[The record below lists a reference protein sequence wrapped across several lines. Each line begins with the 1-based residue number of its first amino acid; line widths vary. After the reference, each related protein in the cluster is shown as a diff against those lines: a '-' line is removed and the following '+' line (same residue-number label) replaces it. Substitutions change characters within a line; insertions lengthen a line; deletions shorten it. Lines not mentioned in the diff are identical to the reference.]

1 MGQPGRQLGPSSAV
15 VTGWTV
21 AEGVVCGRGLV
32 GDVSMD
38 GDDVA
43 AGGDGAGGGDAAPH
57 CTRTTLTSA
66 SVIMRQVPVSEPP
79 HRALSNIVI
88 NW

>member
-1 MGQPGRQLGPSSAV
+1 
-15 VTGWTV
+15 
-21 AEGVVCGRGLV
+21 
-32 GDVSMD
+32 MD

-79 HRALSNIVI
+79 HRALPNIVI
-88 NW
+88 N